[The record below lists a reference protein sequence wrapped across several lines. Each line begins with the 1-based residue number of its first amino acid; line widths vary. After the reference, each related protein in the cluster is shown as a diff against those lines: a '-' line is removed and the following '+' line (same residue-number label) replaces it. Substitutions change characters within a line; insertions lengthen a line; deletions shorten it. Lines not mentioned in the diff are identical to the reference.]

1 MIYVRIATGSMPVW
15 PINKMPIFAE
25 RKDFSLEMN
34 DITFLMVGIS
44 KKHNWRTGV
53 SIPVPLECESSALP
67 FELVP
72 LTIAESLSVVSRR
85 THFVRQGF
93 PPSLFCIVN
102 KTSLFFENAHVR
114 MAERSKAPDSRVELF
129 LTGVF
134 WSTNVGVVSNPTSD
148 KRFQKKESG
157 K

>member
-134 WSTNVGVVSNPTSD
+134 WSTNVGVGSNPTSD
-148 KRFQKKESG
+148 KRFRN
-157 K
+157 